1 MEAVMDPAV
10 RTVKDWLQDRTNQ
23 YIRIHKEEDGDTDQI
38 RMKLLEIGY
47 RPDRPSIDGYTGGP
61 AFVLHGPGTILANG
75 KQAPLP
81 GDSYVVPIDG
91 LTVTETAE
99 GGRIMTTDRARYSLT
114 AE

>member
-1 MEAVMDPAV
+1 MDAAV
-10 RTVKDWLQDRTNQ
+10 RTAKEWLQDRTDH
-23 YIRIHKEEDGDTDQI
+23 YIRIHKEEDGDTDMI

-61 AFVLHGPGTILANG
+61 ALVLHGDGVILAGG
-75 KQAPLP
+75 KQVPLP
-81 GDSYVVPIDG
+81 GGSYVIPTDG

-99 GGRIMTTDRARYSLT
+99 GGALLTTDRARYSLI